1 MRYTHHPPEQN
12 TGFTFRFCLFFG
24 LVFVAND
31 SLVTRISIQDTG
43 AVVTL
48 ESGWPNRNQLSS
60 IRYASHQTR
69 WPMRQFSTKKKRTP
83 KEKKTSETHRHT
95 KGRGRSSRCF
105 GNDKPQ
111 RINIQQPKW
120 LSSILIHFGD
130 LSHFISL
137 SLCFSSS
144 SSSFLKNVLSFAIP
158 ALDDQTSPSD
168 CSTFFQMH
176 QQVIIS
182 FDMIGTRKSNI
193 FLKK

>member
-1 MRYTHHPPEQN
+1 MRTAKTNENGTRCTHTHTQKTRREVGKPMQTRPYKQFVYIERVICVTRITHQN
-12 TGFTFRFCLFFG
+12 KIQDLHFVFVCFFG

-69 WPMRQFSTKKKRTP
+69 WPMRQFSTTTKKNPKR
-83 KEKKTSETHRHT
+83 KKTSETHRHT

-111 RINIQQPKW
+111 CINIQQPK
-120 LSSILIHFGD
+120 
-130 LSHFISL
+130 
-137 SLCFSSS
+137 
-144 SSSFLKNVLSFAIP
+144 
-158 ALDDQTSPSD
+158 
-168 CSTFFQMH
+168 
-176 QQVIIS
+176 
-182 FDMIGTRKSNI
+182 
-193 FLKK
+193 